1 LAGFVEGR
9 GASALSVSASLV
21 AAPGK
26 KRRVDLAA
34 FREKASAAYV
44 EAQKKFDEGDET
56 AVATIGQLDLAR
68 ALASVISGAADTS
81 ILSPW
86 PAVRA
91 AFEAATPRDE
101 ADEQDLIHDWIAAAT
116 EEMTTKGTDKPTV
129 TADTDSHGRK
139 PSPEQVERCNALI
152 AQWIGSFQNDPTATM
167 LDEYILAKIASA
179 PTAQPA
185 A

>member
-1 LAGFVEGR
+1 VPIFSTKPAKPK
-9 GASALSVSASLV
+9 
-21 AAPGK
+21 AAPSK
-26 KRRVDLAA
+26 KRRVDLTVVSEKIGTAFEAA
-34 FREKASAAYV
+34 
-44 EAQKKFDEGDET
+44 KKTYEESGAGESDVD
-56 AVATIGQLDLAR
+56 DLSIAR
-68 ALASVISGAADTS
+68 AVMLAVTTNDASV
-81 ILSPW
+81 LSPW
-86 PAVRA
+86 PAVRT

-101 ADEQDLIHDWIAAAT
+101 ADEQDLIHDWIAMAT
-116 EEMTTKGTDKPTV
+116 EEMTTKGTDKPMV
-129 TADTDSHGRK
+129 TADTNSHGRK